1 MRPESGP
8 RTGLRALGRGALA
21 GALGAAL
28 LLGAQTLLP
37 GVVPALAQDP
47 FRPTPGRFQPAHA
60 AGKVACL
67 DTYTGRLH
75 LAPAGEAAEGKAW
88 VVDLDAALA
97 WERPFGRDVS
107 AGHVIPPVVPV
118 SGLGAG
124 GPVFAFEET
133 PDGPG
138 AIDTRSGKVHV
149 LVGELGRDARVV
161 TTDLRT
167 NGRSVRP
174 LRPASDAGG
183 GGR

>member
-8 RTGLRALGRGALA
+8 RSGLRALGRGAV
-21 GALGAAL
+21 GALLTAAAL
-28 LLGAQTLLP
+28 LGLHALQPLLA
-37 GVVPALAQDP
+37 PALAQDP
-47 FRPTPGRFQPAHA
+47 FRPTSGRFQPARA
-60 AGKVACL
+60 AGRVACL

-88 VVDLDAALA
+88 VVDLDVALA

-107 AGHVIPPVVPV
+107 AGHVIPPVIPV
-118 SGLGAG
+118 SGVGAG
-124 GPVFAFEET
+124 SSVFAFEET

-167 NGRSVRP
+167 MGRSVRP

>member
-1 MRPESGP
+1 MHTPQVG
-8 RTGLRALGRGALA
+8 TRAVGKGALA
-21 GALGAAL
+21 GLLVAAAL
-28 LLGAQTLLP
+28 LGLQ
-37 GVVPALAQDP
+37 ALAPLPAPESAWAQEP
-47 FRPTPGRFQPAHA
+47 FRPQPGRFQPAIA
-60 AGKVACL
+60 SGKVAGL

-75 LAPAGEAAEGKAW
+75 LAPAGEAADGKAW
-88 VVDLDAALA
+88 VVDLDQALA
-97 WERPFGRDVS
+97 WERPFAKDVS
-107 AGHVIPPVVPV
+107 AGTVILPVLPV
-118 SGLGAG
+118 SGVGAG
-124 GPVFAFEET
+124 GPVFAFEQT

-167 NGRSVRP
+167 LARSVRP

>member
-1 MRPESGP
+1 MRSESGP
-8 RTGLRALGRGALA
+8 RTGTRALGRGALA
-21 GALGAAL
+21 GLLAAAGLLGLHAL
-28 LLGAQTLLP
+28 LP
-37 GVVPALAQDP
+37 VVVPALAQDP
-47 FRPTPGRFQPAHA
+47 FRPTPGRFQPAHV

-67 DTYTGRLH
+67 DSYTGRLH

-88 VVDLDAALA
+88 VVDLDLALV
-97 WERPFGRDVS
+97 WERPFARDVS
-107 AGHVIPPVVPV
+107 AGHVIPPVLPV
-118 SGLGAG
+118 SGVGAG

-167 NGRSVRP
+167 NARSSRP